1 MKKNLY
7 RVIKEVSKEWGDAD
21 FNIEHT
27 RQKEFGDLATN
38 IAMVLSKQAHQ
49 PPLEIGEVIAR
60 KLRKYSMFSK
70 VEVVKPGFINL
81 FLSDEVYI
89 NIFKELLEKG
99 EAFFKPDVQ
108 GKRMQIEFVSANPT
122 GPLHVG
128 HGRGAAIGDALSRI
142 LSFCGHT
149 VEKEYYINDAGNQI
163 QTLGESVFFRYREI
177 CGEEISFPEH
187 GYKGDY
193 IKDIAQAIYQRESRS
208 LLEKEEKEAVKICAE
223 YASNTIMEDIKNDL
237 KEFRINFTNY
247 FHEIF
252 LYPDQI
258 EKAIDY
264 LKEKDLVYCKDN
276 ALWFKS
282 TNFGDDKDRVL
293 KKSDGSYTYF
303 ASDIAYHQN
312 KLSRN
317 YDELI
322 DIWGADHHGYVSR
335 IMAAFNALSPEDCK
349 LHIVLVQLV
358 NLLEKGERISMSTRG
373 GQFETLRDVIEEV
386 GVDACRF
393 MFLTKST
400 NTHLD
405 FDIQIA
411 KEQSMDNP
419 VYYVQYAHARICNI
433 FEQAKRKKIN
443 IRENVGNYILKTE
456 EEKNIVKELVI
467 LREAMDKSVQEL
479 EPFYVVKSLIN
490 IACAFHQFYNRQR
503 VIGAEEEIM
512 QSRFKLIDITK
523 KAISTGLSLIGV
535 SAPKQ
540 M

>member
-1 MKKNLY
+1 
-7 RVIKEVSKEWGDAD
+7 
-21 FNIEHT
+21 
-27 RQKEFGDLATN
+27 
-38 IAMVLSKQAHQ
+38 
-49 PPLEIGEVIAR
+49 
-60 KLRKYSMFSK
+60 
-70 VEVVKPGFINL
+70 
-81 FLSDEVYI
+81 
-89 NIFKELLEKG
+89 
-99 EAFFKPDVQ
+99 
-108 GKRMQIEFVSANPT
+108 
-122 GPLHVG
+122 
-128 HGRGAAIGDALSRI
+128 
-142 LSFCGHT
+142 
-149 VEKEYYINDAGNQI
+149 
-163 QTLGESVFFRYREI
+163 VFFRYREI
-177 CGEEISFPEH
+177 CGEKISFPEY

-193 IKDIAQAIYQRESRS
+193 IKDIAQNIYQRESKS

-237 KEFRINFTNY
+237 KKFRINFTNY

-258 EKAIDY
+258 EKAINY

-282 TNFGDDKDRVL
+282 TSFGDDKDRVL

-303 ASDIAYHQN
+303 ASDTAYHQN

-349 LHIVLVQLV
+349 LHIILVQLV

-373 GQFETLRDVIEEV
+373 GQFETLRDVIKEV

-490 IACAFHQFYNRQR
+490 IACAFHQFYNRRR

>member
-7 RVIKEVSKEWGDAD
+7 RVIKEASKEWGDAD

-38 IAMVLSKQAHQ
+38 IAMILSKQAHQ

-99 EAFFKPDVQ
+99 ETFFKPDVQ
-108 GKRMQIEFVSANPT
+108 GKRIQIEFVSANPT

-163 QTLGESVFFRYREI
+163 QTLGESVFFRYIEI
-177 CGEEISFPEH
+177 CGEKISFPEY

-193 IKDIAQAIYQRESRS
+193 IKDIAQNIYQRESKS

-223 YASNTIMEDIKNDL
+223 YASNTIMEDIKSDL

-264 LKEKDLVYCKDN
+264 LKEKNLTYCKDN

-282 TNFGDDKDRVL
+282 TDFGDDKDRVL

-303 ASDIAYHQN
+303 ASDIAYHQD
-312 KLSRN
+312 KLTRGYN
-317 YDELI
+317 ELV

-335 IMAAFNALSPEDCK
+335 VMAAFNALSPEDCK
-349 LHIVLVQLV
+349 LHIILVQLV

-443 IRENVGNYILKTE
+443 IRENVDKYILKTE

-490 IACAFHQFYNRQR
+490 IACAFHQFYNRRR

-535 SAPKQ
+535 SAPQQ

>member
-1 MKKNLY
+1 MKKKLY
-7 RVIKEVSKEWGDAD
+7 HVIKEASKEWGDAD

-89 NIFKELLEKG
+89 NIFKEVLGKG

-108 GKRMQIEFVSANPT
+108 GKRIQIEFVSANPT

-177 CGEEISFPEH
+177 CGEKISFPEY

-193 IKDIAQAIYQRESRS
+193 IKDIAQNIYQRESKS

-258 EKAIDY
+258 EKAINY

-282 TNFGDDKDRVL
+282 TSFGDDKDRVL

-303 ASDIAYHQN
+303 ASDTAYHQN

-349 LHIVLVQLV
+349 LHIILVQLV

-373 GQFETLRDVIEEV
+373 GQFETLRDVIKEV

-490 IACAFHQFYNRQR
+490 IACAFHQFYNRRR